1 MLMKDKLLVSLKA
14 LVAACDSECGDSVG
28 EALLCA
34 EEVIAE
40 AEAIKE
46 IKMKA
51 VEVSR

>member
-14 LVAACDSECGDSVG
+14 LVAAHASGDDAVIASATI
-28 EALLCA
+28 EA
-34 EEVIAE
+34 EEVIRE

-46 IKMKA
+46 VKMKA